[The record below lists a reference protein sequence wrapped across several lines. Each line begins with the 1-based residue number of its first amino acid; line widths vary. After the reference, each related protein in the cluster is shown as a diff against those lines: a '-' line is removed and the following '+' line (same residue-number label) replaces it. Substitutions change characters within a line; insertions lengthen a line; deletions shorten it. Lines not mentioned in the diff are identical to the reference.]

1 MKDIFGKA
9 LLDFYTHSFV
19 PPLLLHNEYGAP
31 EQIPIER
38 YFIEEEEYS
47 ELEFFALQQVYGK
60 ILDVGSATGR
70 HAKYLQDKGFDISAM
85 DISKGCC
92 MIMEKIGIKKIIEQ
106 NILYYN
112 AYKFHTILMLMNGIG
127 IAGSVDGLK
136 ELFFHLKK
144 IVQPDAQLLIDSS
157 DITYLFEDKFLPKDN
172 YFGEL
177 SFEYEYK
184 GEKGDSFKWL
194 YIDQEKLMEVAIAT
208 GWQCQIIFEDESDA
222 YLARLKLI

>member
-1 MKDIFGKA
+1 MRDIFGKA
-9 LLDFYTHSFV
+9 LSDLYTHSFV
-19 PPLLLHNEYGAP
+19 PPLLLHNEYSTA
-31 EQIPIER
+31 EQIPVER

-47 ELEFFALQQVYGK
+47 ELEFFALQQVHGK

-70 HAKYLQDKGFDISAM
+70 HAKFLQDNGFDVSAM

-92 MIMEKIGIKKIIEQ
+92 MIMEKIGVKKIIEQ
-106 NILYYN
+106 DIFNYDAN
-112 AYKFHTILMLMNGIG
+112 KFHTILMLMNGIG
-127 IAGSVDGLK
+127 IAGSIDGLK
-136 ELFFHLKK
+136 KLFIHLKK
-144 IVQPDAQLLIDSS
+144 IALPDAQLLIDSS
-157 DITYLFEDKFLPKDN
+157 DISYLFEDSELPKIK

-184 GEKGDSFKWL
+184 GERGDRFNWL
-194 YIDQEKLMEVAIAT
+194 YIDQEKLMEVAKAT